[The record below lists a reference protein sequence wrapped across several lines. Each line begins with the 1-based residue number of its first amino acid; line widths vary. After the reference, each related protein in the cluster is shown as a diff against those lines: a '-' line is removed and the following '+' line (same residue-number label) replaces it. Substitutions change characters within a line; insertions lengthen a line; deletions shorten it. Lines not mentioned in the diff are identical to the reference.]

1 MYAQAIAPRPQR
13 CAIYTRK
20 SVETGLDQELNSL
33 ETQRVICSAFVTSQG
48 HKGWVELPK
57 RYDDAGRSGANL
69 DRPEL
74 QALLADIEEGLV
86 DIVIVYKLD
95 RISRTLLDFV
105 RLMDFFERY
114 NIAFVSITQNFDTSD
129 SLGRLIL
136 NVLLTFAQFE
146 REIMVDRIRDKKRL
160 VRQSGR
166 WAGGGAPFGYSIR
179 NHILHPVPSE
189 VPKVRFLFETFAE
202 CGSYRA
208 LRKEC
213 LNAGF
218 TGRRYTRKGKKCE
231 GLAPGTSGIRY
242 VLGNPVYVGLVR
254 CGEEIFPGRHQ
265 PIIEKELFDRVQAL
279 RRKIEDNVVKRRRE
293 PALLN
298 KLLYDCYGRLMT
310 RHYTTNDDHFRD
322 YYASLQNEWGRR
334 HGQMTLWARADSL
347 ERLICVALQDLLAN
361 RELVRSGLLRSGC
374 VDHRLER
381 LTERTD
387 SAVRRVQGMKP
398 AELGDLMRALLVRIE
413 FGTDRVKAVVR
424 WREVERYLDWDGVGL
439 FSADEAS
446 WSRGTETQ
454 LLDIPFET
462 SRGRRQLKES
472 IPNLENAKPAA
483 LLVDLILEARRAQAF
498 QDAHPE
504 ASLNEI
510 ARKLHRKVKHLQRLL
525 KLNYLAPDI
534 VSAILTGTHPANLT
548 RSKLADLDLPLDWA
562 LQRRM
567 LGFASDSAWR

>member
-213 LNAGF
+213 LTQDSRDG
-218 TGRRYTRKGKKCE
+218 GTRARERSVKGWRP
-231 GLAPGTSGIRY
+231 APPVSGTYWAILSMSVSFAAARKSSRAGTSRSSKKSSSIGSRPFGGRSRTM
-242 VLGNPVYVGLVR
+242 LLSVG
-254 CGEEIFPGRHQ
+254 
-265 PIIEKELFDRVQAL
+265 
-279 RRKIEDNVVKRRRE
+279 
-293 PALLN
+293 
-298 KLLYDCYGRLMT
+298 
-310 RHYTTNDDHFRD
+310 
-322 YYASLQNEWGRR
+322 ASRP
-334 HGQMTLWARADSL
+334 
-347 ERLICVALQDLLAN
+347 C
-361 RELVRSGLLRSGC
+361 
-374 VDHRLER
+374 
-381 LTERTD
+381 
-387 SAVRRVQGMKP
+387 
-398 AELGDLMRALLVRIE
+398 
-413 FGTDRVKAVVR
+413 
-424 WREVERYLDWDGVGL
+424 
-439 FSADEAS
+439 
-446 WSRGTETQ
+446 
-454 LLDIPFET
+454 
-462 SRGRRQLKES
+462 
-472 IPNLENAKPAA
+472 
-483 LLVDLILEARRAQAF
+483 
-498 QDAHPE
+498 
-504 ASLNEI
+504 
-510 ARKLHRKVKHLQRLL
+510 
-525 KLNYLAPDI
+525 
-534 VSAILTGTHPANLT
+534 
-548 RSKLADLDLPLDWA
+548 
-562 LQRRM
+562 
-567 LGFASDSAWR
+567 

>member
-1 MYAQAIAPRPQR
+1 MHAQAIAPRPHR

-20 SVETGLDQELNSL
+20 SVDIGLDEELNSL
-33 ETQRVICSAFVTSQG
+33 EIQRRICSAFVTSQG
-48 HKGWVELPK
+48 HKGWLELPK

-74 QALLADIEEGLV
+74 QALLADIEDGII
-86 DIVIVYKLD
+86 DIVVVYKLD

-146 REIMVDRIRDKKRL
+146 REIMVDRVRDKKRL

-166 WAGGGAPFGYSIR
+166 WAGGTAPLGYSIR
-179 NHILHPVPSE
+179 NRVLHPVPSE
-189 VPKVRFLFETFAE
+189 VPKVRFLFDTFAQ

-213 LNAGF
+213 RDAGF
-218 TGRRYTRKGKKCE
+218 KGRQYTRKGKKYD
-231 GLAPGTSGIRY
+231 GSAPGTSSIKY
-242 VLGNPVYVGLVR
+242 VLGNPAYVGLVR
-254 CGEEIFPGRHQ
+254 CGEEIFPGRHP
-265 PIIEKELFDRVQAL
+265 PIIERELFDRVQVL
-279 RRKIEDNVVKRRRE
+279 RQKIEDVVKPRRK

-298 KLLYDCYGRLMT
+298 KILYDCYGRLMT
-310 RHYTTNDDHFRD
+310 RHYTTRDDHFRD
-322 YYASLQNEWGRR
+322 YYASLQNDWGHR

-387 SAVRRVQGMKP
+387 SAARRVQGMKST
-398 AELGDLMRALLVRIE
+398 ELGELMRALLVRIE
-413 FGTDRVKAVVR
+413 LGTDRVKAVVR
-424 WREVERYLDWDGVGL
+424 WREVERYLEWDGIGL
-439 FSADEAS
+439 FSADESS
-446 WSRGTETQ
+446 WGRGTETQ

-462 SRGRRQLKES
+462 SRGRRTSKES
-472 IPNLENAKPAA
+472 IPDLENANPAPP
-483 LLVDLILEARRAQAF
+483 LVDLILEARRAQAY
-498 QDAHPE
+498 QDAHPT
-504 ASLNEI
+504 ASLSELGRI
-510 ARKLHRKVKHLQRLL
+510 LHRRNTHLQRLL

-534 VSAILTGTHPANLT
+534 ITAIFAGTQPADLT
-548 RSKLADLDLPLDWA
+548 RGKLSNLDLPLDWA

-567 LGFASDSAWR
+567 LGFASDPAWR